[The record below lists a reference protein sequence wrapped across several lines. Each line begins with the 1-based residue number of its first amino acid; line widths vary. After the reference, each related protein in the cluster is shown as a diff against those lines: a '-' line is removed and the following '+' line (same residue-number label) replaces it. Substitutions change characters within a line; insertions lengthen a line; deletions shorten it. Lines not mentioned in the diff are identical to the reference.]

1 MPIFIPKSAV
11 PFSCFQIFC
20 YCHVLQLLSCN
31 FLPKT
36 LKILFSI

>member
-1 MPIFIPKSAV
+1 MPILIPKSTV

-31 FLPKT
+31 FCQKTPKN
-36 LKILFSI
+36 LFSI